1 MSTFKEMNTMF
12 SITHK
17 LLTSMAAA
25 CALLA
30 IAAFTPQ
37 PVQAYG
43 TVNDDSAYKLV
54 DTMFSYRTKG
64 ENMVFSPYSLQQM
77 LVLVNKNA
85 SSDTARNE
93 LLPYVAGNRRMLT
106 EELASTTSGSL
117 ILLDKKLSAL
127 HEGRENQDVRVVSY
141 PGEALQAKLD
151 FQKDILGSVIDNAA
165 PQGHLTF
172 LTAAHYFAKWRTPF
186 DEALTKDRDFT
197 TENGD
202 TIQVPTMA
210 KHFTSGIGKITSDYT
225 MTALAGEKGSVVYF
239 ICPAGDPAGIANKL
253 DTIVADFDGG
263 EGTVHNVYFE
273 VPKISL
279 KNKLDLLPA
288 LHTLGFNSFFDG
300 SLYFKTITGDMPY
313 AVDSATQ
320 TATLDVNE
328 NYAEGKAITEM
339 NFRMTS
345 LEPPEEVHNIIMNK
359 PYFIVIKDR
368 NKTGTTDR
376 IVFTAWVANPLA

>member
-1 MSTFKEMNTMF
+1 MF
-12 SITHK
+12 SFTHK
-17 LLTSMAAA
+17 LFTSMAAA

-30 IAAFTPQ
+30 VAAFTPQ
-37 PVQAYG
+37 PAQASYS
-43 TVNDDSAYKLV
+43 TVNDDGAYKLV

-77 LVLVNKNA
+77 LVLVHKNA
-85 SSDTARNE
+85 SNEAARSE

-106 EELASTTSGSL
+106 EELTSTNSGSL
-117 ILLDKKLSAL
+117 ILLDKKLSDF
-127 HEGRENQDVRVVSY
+127 HKGQKNQDVRVVSY
-141 PGEALQAKLD
+141 PGEALQAKLN
-151 FQKDILGSVIDNAA
+151 FQKDILGSVIDEAA

-186 DEALTKDRDFT
+186 DEKLTKDRDFT

-202 TIQVPTMA
+202 IIQVPTMA
-210 KHFTSGIGKITSDYT
+210 KHFENGVGKITSDYT

-239 ICPAGDPAGIANKL
+239 ICPNGDPTTISDEL
-253 DTIVADFDGG
+253 DTIVADFDGNV
-263 EGTVHNVYFE
+263 GTVRNVYFE

-288 LHTLGFNSFFDG
+288 LHTLGLNSFFDG
-300 SLYFKTITGDMPY
+300 SMYFKDITGDVPY

-328 NYAEGKAITEM
+328 NYAEGKALTEIS
-339 NFRMTS
+339 FRMTS
-345 LEPPEEVHNIIMNK
+345 LEPNEEVHNIIMNK
-359 PYFIVIKDR
+359 PYFIVIKDK

-376 IVFTAWVANPLA
+376 IVFTAWVANPQA